1 MPETARA
8 LSTVS
13 FGIRS
18 TDMIVKLSWDG
29 KMIATFGLELLPD
42 NRRVFRSIFL
52 LKDIFTMKPI
62 NIAHNKILSYGR
74 QGHHYLRGRILL
86 CQRHTAPIPC
96 LQTPLNE
103 AKADHLFH
111 RLDSQQSGGDK
122 ENSKNKSEKH
132 IYSHC
137 SQVTLVSMTCL
148 FYDHIRNPNMFSGFR
163 NSHVTSYP
171 IS

>member
-1 MPETARA
+1 MVQQKKKQFMPETARA

-74 QGHHYLRGRILL
+74 QGHHYFRRRILL
-86 CQRHTAPIPC
+86 HQWHNGQRPAAMRD
-96 LQTPLNE
+96 LQTPLHE
-103 AKADHLFH
+103 
-111 RLDSQQSGGDK
+111 
-122 ENSKNKSEKH
+122 
-132 IYSHC
+132 
-137 SQVTLVSMTCL
+137 T
-148 FYDHIRNPNMFSGFR
+148 
-163 NSHVTSYP
+163 
-171 IS
+171 